1 MSCCSAYRNL
11 IIVCTSGLCL
21 KGIDELNE
29 VWATVLATRRKSRWK
44 GEVASKNVA
53 LIFFNLFTNDLDL
66 VSCLDTSLT
75 KYADAAS
82 YYK

>member
-29 VWATVLATRRKSRWK
+29 VWATVLATRRKSRWN
-44 GEVASKNVA
+44 GEVA
-53 LIFFNLFTNDLDL
+53 FFNLFTNDLDL
-66 VSCLDTSLT
+66 VSCLDTSLR